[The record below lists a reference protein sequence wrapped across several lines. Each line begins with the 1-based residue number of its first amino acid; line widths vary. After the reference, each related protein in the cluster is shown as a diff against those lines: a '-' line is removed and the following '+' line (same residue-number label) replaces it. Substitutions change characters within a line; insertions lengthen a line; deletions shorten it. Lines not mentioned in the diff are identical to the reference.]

1 MKKLYLVFSLT
12 IIITFSN
19 ILVVESLTNQQMNNV
34 AQDFYNSGASFMR
47 AEEFIKAKDFF
58 IYSHN
63 EAIKAENYYL
73 AYTANERIK
82 ECNSMLGLNVNDY
95 KLTKSLLSNELIM
108 PSTSENIGYERN
120 VKLTVNSY
128 KKYDYIYFDASKGQN
143 IRFSYIVA
151 KGNVSI
157 YFMDKISFN
166 RFKNSSYFA
175 YDFNIGGIE
184 LPSEPGTEYNQIYT
198 VPETGEWYLILLTNS
213 SDIGELQMEL
223 L

>member
-1 MKKLYLVFSLT
+1 MKKIYLAFLLT

-19 ILVVESLTNQQMNNV
+19 IFVVESLTNQQMNKV

-63 EAIKAENYYL
+63 QAIKAENYYL

-95 KLTKSLLSNELIM
+95 KLNKNLLSNELIM

-120 VKLTVNSY
+120 VKLTVNS
-128 KKYDYIYFDASKGQN
+128 
-143 IRFSYIVA
+143 
-151 KGNVSI
+151 
-157 YFMDKISFN
+157 
-166 RFKNSSYFA
+166 
-175 YDFNIGGIE
+175 
-184 LPSEPGTEYNQIYT
+184 
-198 VPETGEWYLILLTNS
+198 
-213 SDIGELQMEL
+213 
-223 L
+223 